1 MLRLNIYI
9 VEDNELMAAVLKQLL
24 ISLGHNVCGC
34 AATYQHAVNEL
45 PKVNPDLVITDII
58 LIGKETGID
67 LGRYIKA
74 HLNIPFIY
82 LSSITASD
90 VIKEALNSLPDTY
103 LFKPVT
109 KPALAEAISNFK
121 ERNEIF
127 INKKLANFCPP
138 E

>member
-1 MLRLNIYI
+1 MLKLNIYI
-9 VEDNELMAAVLKQLL
+9 VEDNELMAAVLKHLL
-24 ISLGHNVCGC
+24 ISLGHNVCGW
-34 AATYQHAVNEL
+34 ATTYKKAVEEL
-45 PKVNPDLVITDII
+45 PKMNADLVITDII
-58 LIGKETGID
+58 LIGRETGID

-82 LSSITASD
+82 LSSITAND
-90 VIKEALNSLPDTY
+90 MIKEALNSLPDTY

-109 KPALAEAISNFK
+109 KPALAQAISNFK

-127 INKKLANFCPP
+127 IHKNLPNFYPP